1 MIYLTSFTKWQFS
14 LDKPCKITYYNVLF
28 LITGKL
34 RMYNFKTPPEILKKI
49 EECREKKAK
58 VLDLNSCDNSVTY
71 QKITLLKIPPEVFS
85 LNHLKEL
92 NLRNHAIKTN
102 YQT

>member
-1 MIYLTSFTKWQFS
+1 M
-14 LDKPCKITYYNVLF
+14 LF

-58 VLDLNSCDNSVTY
+58 LC
-71 QKITLLKIPPEVFS
+71 
-85 LNHLKEL
+85 
-92 NLRNHAIKTN
+92 
-102 YQT
+102 